1 MIVKGETSRVIEMI
15 KEQKFT
21 EIVGIRGLNLS
32 I

>member
-1 MIVKGETSRVIEMI
+1 MI